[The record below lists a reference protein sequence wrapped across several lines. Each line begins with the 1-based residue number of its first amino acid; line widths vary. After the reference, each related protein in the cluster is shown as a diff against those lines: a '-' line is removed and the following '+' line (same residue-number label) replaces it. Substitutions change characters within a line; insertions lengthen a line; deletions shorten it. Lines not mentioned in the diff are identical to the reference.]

1 MAQRSQRC
9 KRKDV
14 RSTEY
19 GVAWN
24 GFECKWLECGTTN
37 MQDVDVDDGAR

>member
-1 MAQRSQRC
+1 MAQQSQRG
-9 KRKDV
+9 KRKDE

-24 GFECKWLECGTTN
+24 GFECKWLNCVTTN
-37 MQDVDVDDGAR
+37 DVDVDDGAR